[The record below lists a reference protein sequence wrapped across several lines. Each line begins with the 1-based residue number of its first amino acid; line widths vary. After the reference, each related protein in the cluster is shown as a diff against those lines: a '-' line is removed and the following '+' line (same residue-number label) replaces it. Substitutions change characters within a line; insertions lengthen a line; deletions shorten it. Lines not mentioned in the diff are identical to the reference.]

1 MVDEQVDKLIVRVV
15 LGLNLLEH
23 GLCFLEQNET
33 LLIGLLGDKVDG

>member
-1 MVDEQVDKLIVRVV
+1 MVDEQVNKLIMGIV

-23 GLCFLEQNET
+23 GLRFLKENET